1 MNEETY
7 LIANLLDNPKY
18 LPLVSQIKPED
29 FEDKFLGDVFR
40 ELTLEKNLPTI
51 ANDLQ
56 VAPETLVKISSL
68 ADRFP
73 EFSVKTYGYFIFER
87 AKNKKLKELASAEK
101 IDVNALQ
108 EINAKSFLEEKPQ
121 NESDAFLKMVEDI
134 YSGRP
139 DYLTIPTG
147 FFCIDNQIGGFRKS
161 EAIFI
166 GGRPASGKTTFGINT
181 AYNMAKGKK
190 KVLFCSLE
198 MSARELHERLVKS
211 ITQINRYKGAPQQ
224 DIEKIIKTSKAIKE
238 RLPLHIYDKSGMT
251 IEDIFAKAL
260 SEKPDVIFIDHLA
273 ILKSAQ
279 RFRSRYEEV
288 SYLSA
293 KIKQLARER
302 DVPVICLCQLNR
314 ALESR
319 EIKAPTL
326 SDIRD
331 SGSVE
336 QDGDIIGFIYRP
348 EYHLM
353 QNEPDDEGKH
363 IEWEEKLRAVK
374 GKAQFIIAKNRRGYT
389 GRFVLGFQGE
399 CYRFYEFGGSV

>member
-1 MNEETY
+1 MSEETY
-7 LIANLLDNPKY
+7 LIANLIDNKKY
-18 LPLVSQIKPED
+18 LPLVSKINPED
-29 FEDKFLGDVFR
+29 FENKFLGDVFR
-40 ELTLEKNLPTI
+40 ELKEEKDLPTI

-56 VAPETLVKISSL
+56 IKPEELVKL
-68 ADRFP
+68 ACMADSHP
-73 EFSVKTYGYFIFER
+73 EFAIKTYGYFIFER
-87 AKNKKLKELASAEK
+87 TKNRKLKELANAEN
-101 IDVNALQ
+101 IDVNALA
-108 EINAKSFLEEKPQ
+108 EVSSKSFDEEKPQ
-121 NESDAFLKMVEDI
+121 NESEAYLKMVEDV
-134 YSGRP
+134 YSGKP

-147 FFCIDNQIGGFRKS
+147 FFNIDSQIGGFRKS

-181 AYNMAKGKK
+181 AYNMAKNKK

-211 ITQINRYKGAPQQ
+211 ITLINRYKGATQEE
-224 DIEKIIKTSKAIKE
+224 INKIIRTSKAIKE
-238 RLPLHIYDKSGMT
+238 RLPLIIYDKSGMT

-260 SEKPDVIFIDHLA
+260 KEKPDVIFIDHLA
-273 ILKSAQ
+273 ILKSATK
-279 RFRSRYEEV
+279 FRSRYEEV

-302 DVPVICLCQLNR
+302 DVPVICMCQLNR
-314 ALESR
+314 ALENR
-319 EIKAPTL
+319 DIKAPTL

-348 EYHLM
+348 EYHLL
-353 QNEPDDEGKH
+353 QAEPDDEVKH

-399 CYRFYEFGGSV
+399 FYRFYEV

>member
-7 LIANLLDNPKY
+7 LIANLLDSPRY

-29 FEDKFLGDVFR
+29 FEDGFLASVFR
-40 ELTLEKNLPTI
+40 ELIAKKDLLTI
-51 ANDLQ
+51 ADDLQ
-56 VAPETLVKISSL
+56 VAPEKLVKLSSL

-87 AKNKKLKELASAEK
+87 AKNKKLKELANAEK

-108 EINAKSFLEEKPQ
+108 EVNSKSFFEEKPL

-134 YSGRP
+134 YQGKP
-139 DYLTIPTG
+139 DYLSIPTG

-166 GGRPASGKTTFGINT
+166 GGRPASGKTTFGINI
-181 AYNMAKGKK
+181 AYNMAKNKK

-198 MSARELHERLVKS
+198 MAARELHERLVKS
-211 ITQINRYKGAPQQ
+211 ITQINRYKGASQQ
-224 DIEKIIKTSKAIKE
+224 DIDKVIKTSKAIKE

-279 RFRSRYEEV
+279 KFRSRYEEV
-288 SYLSA
+288 SFLSA

-302 DVPVICLCQLNR
+302 DAPVICLCQLNR

-353 QNEPDDEGKH
+353 QNEPDDEAKH

-399 CYRFYEFGGSV
+399 NYRFYEV